1 MHGVKLG
8 ILLLAFI
15 VSLDIQAAPSQQAVA
30 LAGEWRGDSV
40 CQVRPSA
47 CNDEKALYRVA
58 TVEGKPDRLAITFA
72 KVVDGRTVVMGT
84 IDDCLAAAAALN
96 PLRGEGFVVRDAQFH
111 RVKIKCPQYVAL
123 THLKTAMN
131 GRRLL
136 EIIRPTNRM
145 SCSPTSPSSAR
156 RMKTSAG
163 ITMNCAMSWSWHMCG
178 SRTSPTSAHL
188 RRKPP
193 GRAIPARCSHDSDRI
208 GDGSGQP

>member
-84 IDDCLAAAAALN
+84 IDDCHYDSASGTIRCEYS
-96 PLRGEGFVVRDAQFH
+96 RGVWLLQAKDNKMEGT
-111 RVKIKCPQYVAL
+111 L
-123 THLKTAMN
+123 TLPDKTV
-131 GRRLL
+131 
-136 EIIRPTNRM
+136 
-145 SCSPTSPSSAR
+145 
-156 RMKTSAG
+156 
-163 ITMNCAMSWSWHMCG
+163 
-178 SRTSPTSAHL
+178 L
-188 RRKPP
+188 RRVTLEK
-193 GRAIPARCSHDSDRI
+193 
-208 GDGSGQP
+208 QP